1 MFDFHLQVPE
11 KPNSFGDTL
20 VVLRHN
26 GDARAVYLAA
36 MACLIELQ
44 KAYPDFAPTAQAR
57 ADHAL
62 EILRAKP

>member
-1 MFDFHLQVPE
+1 MFDFHLQVSE
-11 KPNSFGDTL
+11 KPDSFGDAL

-36 MACLIELQ
+36 VACLIELQ
-44 KAYPDFAPTAQAR
+44 KAYPDIAPAAQAR
-57 ADHAL
+57 ADRAL